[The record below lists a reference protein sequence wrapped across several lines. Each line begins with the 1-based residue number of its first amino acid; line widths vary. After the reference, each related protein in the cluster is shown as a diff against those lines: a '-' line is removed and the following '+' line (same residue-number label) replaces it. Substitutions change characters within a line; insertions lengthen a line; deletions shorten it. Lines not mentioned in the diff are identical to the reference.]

1 MFNRR
6 RNRSRYVTLIA
17 LCAVIFA
24 ALMPATSSFARM
36 LSSAD
41 VVALGGICTT
51 HEGEPATPA
60 DRVFLHGHCAFCSL
74 GAPLVSMP
82 RVDVLLAT
90 LDAPLFVSHL
100 PRNDV
105 LPRDVASVH
114 PLVPR
119 APPRVL

>member
-6 RNRSRYVTLIA
+6 RNRFISLIA

-36 LSSAD
+36 LSSPD

-51 HEGEPATPA
+51 HEGEPAVPA
-60 DRVFLHGHCAFCSL
+60 EHSVLHGHCAFCSL

-82 RVDVLLAT
+82 RVDVLLVT

-100 PRNDV
+100 PRNDA

-114 PLVPR
+114 PLIPR